1 MPLASLT
8 AGHVSD
14 RWHAVS
20 NCSGCSNASG
30 ELHIKASMATRHA
43 LCLHR
48 HDSLPIAQPTIAVGL
63 GWERLP
69 GGAAIDLDASCVCV
83 DHKGEVLMRESP
95 MTLTLSL
102 TITQTLSQTL
112 TLTLTLSQT
121 LTLTLTLSLSLTPS
135 QTLSQALSLTRCSW
149 ARASTSPT

>member
-8 AGHVSD
+8 GGHVSD

-48 HDSLPIAQPTIAVGL
+48 HDTLPIAQPIIAVGL

-83 DHKGEVLMRESP
+83 DHQGEVHMRESP
-95 MTLTLSL
+95 ITLSL
-102 TITQTLSQTL
+102 TLTL
-112 TLTLTLSQT
+112 TLTLTLSQA
-121 LTLTLTLSLSLTPS
+121 LT
-135 QTLSQALSLTRCSW
+135 LTRCSW